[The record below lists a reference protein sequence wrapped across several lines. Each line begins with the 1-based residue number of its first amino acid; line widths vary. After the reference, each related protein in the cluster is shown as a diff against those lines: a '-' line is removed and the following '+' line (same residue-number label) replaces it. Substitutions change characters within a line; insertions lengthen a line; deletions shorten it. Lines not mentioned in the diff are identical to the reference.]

1 MRKESELIELLRT
14 GDTKAFSEIFQ
25 LHSKGIMRFCLSY
38 IKNVEDAEEVVEDVF
53 ISLWENRKSIRS
65 ETSVLP
71 FLVTCARNKILNL
84 FRKKV
89 NSPIYEEYV
98 EVCHSNLI
106 LSTGESTIE
115 YYEFEN
121 KLMEII
127 DTLPPTQQKVLRLSK
142 FENLSNSE
150 IAETLHLNVQTVKNA
165 LSSGLKILR
174 DSIKKLQ
181 MTFLSLFI

>member
-1 MRKESELIELLRT
+1 MRKEQELISLLRA

-25 LHSKGIMRFCLSY
+25 LHSKGIMRFCLCY

-53 ISLWENRKSIRS
+53 ISLWENRKNIRS
-65 ETSVLP
+65 ETSVRP

-89 NSPIYEEYV
+89 NSPVYEEYV
-98 EVCHSNLI
+98 EVFHSNLI
-106 LSTGESTIE
+106 SSSGEKTIE
-115 YYEFEN
+115 YYEFEK
-121 KLMEII
+121 KLMKII
-127 DTLPPTQQKVLRLSK
+127 DTLPPTQKKVLRMSR

-150 IAETLHLNVQTVKNA
+150 IAQTLHLNVQTVKNA

-174 DSIKKLQ
+174 ESIKNLQ